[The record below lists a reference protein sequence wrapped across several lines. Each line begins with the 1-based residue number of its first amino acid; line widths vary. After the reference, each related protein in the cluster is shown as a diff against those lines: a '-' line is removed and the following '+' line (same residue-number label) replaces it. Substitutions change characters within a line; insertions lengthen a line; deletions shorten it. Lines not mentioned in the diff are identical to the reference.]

1 MLNDEI
7 LGLGGFRFREIR
19 EIMEFLWVRNIV
31 KMRGRN

>member
-7 LGLGGFRFREIR
+7 LGLGGPRSREIR
-19 EIMEFLWVRNIV
+19 EIMESLWVRNIV